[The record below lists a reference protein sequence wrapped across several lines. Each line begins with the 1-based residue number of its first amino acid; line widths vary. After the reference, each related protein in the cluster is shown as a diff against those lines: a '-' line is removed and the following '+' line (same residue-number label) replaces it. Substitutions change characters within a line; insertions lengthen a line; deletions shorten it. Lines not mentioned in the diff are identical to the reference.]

1 MHPGKRAHKSASLRV
16 AIAEGLPVGM
26 WEGSRELISIH
37 STAQGHGEATAL
49 MWAVCGEADSAS
61 VVLIVQAQ
69 PFAPGLTLEQ
79 LRKWYGK
86 FGFVPIQEKPCVL
99 LARQPERVA
108 RIANGL

>member
-1 MHPGKRAHKSASLRV
+1 MNPGPRTHKGASLRV

-49 MWAVCGEADSAS
+49 MWSVCREADNAS
-61 VVLIVQAQ
+61 MVLIVQAE
-69 PFAPGLTLEQ
+69 PFAPGLTLDR
-79 LRKWYGK
+79 LRKWYSK
-86 FGFVPIQEKPCVL
+86 FGFVPIQERPCVL

-108 RIANGL
+108 RQAHG